1 MAKVAKEE
9 HVVLPL
15 VRLTKV
21 GDGVYRYGDGSE
33 YPDARKFED
42 ADVIP
47 VVFVEKKA
55 DGTYEYVDASEVEVS
70 WGDITGKPSTFPPA
84 SHTHEIEDVNG
95 LQSALDGKA
104 AASHTHSISQV
115 SNLQSA
121 LDAKLTATQAEAQA
135 DSTAEDVATLVAD
148 FNALLAKLRA
158 AGIMAE

>member
-1 MAKVAKEE
+1 GGKTVAKVAKEE

-84 SHTHEIEDVNG
+84 SHTHAKEDLNAPA
-95 LQSALDGKA
+95 STWDGTA
-104 AASHTHSISQV
+104 AVSHTPSISHDYNV
-115 SNLQSA
+115 PAS
-121 LDAKLTATQAEAQA
+121 LDANLTAAQPAAPA
-135 DSTAEDVATLVAD
+135 DSTAEDVGFLVAD
-148 FNALLAKLRA
+148 FNA
-158 AGIMAE
+158 

>member
-9 HVVLPL
+9 HVVLPI

-21 GDGVYRYGDGSE
+21 GDGTYRYGDGSE

-55 DGTYEYVDASEVEVS
+55 DGTYEYVEASDVEVS

-84 SHTHEIEDVNG
+84 THTHEIEDVNG

-104 AASHTHSISQV
+104 EASHTHSISQV

-121 LDAKLTATQAEAQA
+121 LDAKLTAAQAEAQA
-135 DSTAEDVATLVAD
+135 DSEAADLETLVAD

>member
-9 HVVLPL
+9 HVVLPI